1 LIEWRV
7 LQVAAETAAA
17 VRASDLVGEY
27 RARCRH
33 VIHSL
38 ADSLTDE
45 KLKRQFLGSQAIRQA
60 LA

>member
-1 LIEWRV
+1 VHSSILAIRV
-7 LQVAAETAAA
+7 RDSNLAA
-17 VRASDLVGEY
+17 EY
-27 RARCRH
+27 RARCRQ

-45 KLKRQFLGSQAIRQA
+45 KLKRQFLGSETIRQA